1 MRSTKLTAVGLLMT
15 AALAAGPLMLGSTA
29 AATAAAPT
37 EAGIVLMGDED
48 GGTWTG
54 GAARDMESG
63 DWRATVSNGEVTI
76 LVGHYATEKEA
87 RKAGKKKAKEM
98 NEGVVAGPGCDD
110 PFVLC

>member
-1 MRSTKLTAVGLLMT
+1 MRSTKLTAVGLFMT
-15 AALAAGPLMLGSTA
+15 AALAAGPLVLGSVA
-29 AATAAAPT
+29 SANATAPA
-37 EAGIVLMGDED
+37 EAGMVLMGDED

-87 RKAGKKKAKEM
+87 RKAGKKQAKEM
-98 NEGVVAGPGCDD
+98 NEGFVDGPGCDE
-110 PFVLC
+110 PGVLC